1 MDCQYCKKQ
10 FSTKSNLLKHQQTA
24 KYCIKLQTE
33 NKPTEFICKGC
44 SKTLCSK
51 FRLQT
56 HYQICEQYKE
66 IDKTRQLEDVMEQN
80 KNIIAIKDATIEK
93 LENHVKELEN
103 KLFEI
108 AIKAKGKTT
117 TITNNIQQNFTPIT
131 DEKLKAEA
139 INFTKEHLLLGGQGI
154 ARYAIE
160 GPLKDN
166 YLVTDVSRGN
176 TQYMNEDGKIV
187 LDPCSAALTKRICQS
202 IVEPAQ
208 KINREVKSTL
218 SGETPD
224 LELTRAVLIEETV
237 SDIRQASKGLENTVT
252 REFAKTISKS
262 NVKEKQ

>member
-1 MDCQYCKKQ
+1 MECQFCNKQ
-10 FSTKSNLLKHQQTA
+10 CSTKGNLLAHQMNT
-24 KYCIKLQTE
+24 KYCIKLQEE
-33 NKPTEFICKGC
+33 NKPREYICEGCEKKLSNNHRLQHHQTICK
-44 SKTLCSK
+44 KYNETNK
-51 FRLQT
+51 
-56 HYQICEQYKE
+56 I
-66 IDKTRQLEDVMEQN
+66 RQLENTIEIQSS
-80 KNIIAIKDATIEK
+80 AIKQDKVMIEK

-108 AIKAKGKTT
+108 ALKAKGKTT

-237 SDIRQASKGLENTVT
+237 SDIRQASKGVENTVT

-262 NVKEKQ
+262 NIKEKQ

>member
-10 FSTKSNLLKHQQTA
+10 FSTKSNLLKHQQSA

-33 NKPTEFICKGC
+33 NKPVEFICKGC

-56 HYQICEQYKE
+56 HYQICDQYKE
-66 IDKTRQLEDVMEQN
+66 MDKIRQLEDMMEQT
-80 KNIIAIKDATIEK
+80 KNIIAIKDSTIEK

-108 AIKAKGKTT
+108 AIKSKGKTT
-117 TITNNIQQNFTPIT
+117 NNGHTYVYNFTPIT

-187 LDPCSAALTKRICQS
+187 IDPCSATLTKRICQS

-237 SDIRQASKGLENTVT
+237 SDIRHASKGLENTVT
-252 REFAKTISKS
+252 KEFAKTISKS
-262 NVKEKQ
+262 NVKTAN